1 MVMINLVSELLER
14 VSLGSEEIG
23 YRYLNL
29 GGKVLY
35 LIGFKSV
42 VKFSSEEITFKINN
56 ATMIAVKGVGLY
68 IKEMDATSAMICGEI
83 KAVENV

>member
-1 MVMINLVSELLER
+1 MINLVNELLSR
-14 VSLGSEEIG
+14 VSLNAEDVGF
-23 YRYLNL
+23 RYLNL

-42 VKFSSEEITFKINN
+42 VKFSSEEITVKINN
-56 ATMIAVKGVGLY
+56 STLVTVSGSGLY
-68 IKEMDATSAMICGEI
+68 IKEMDATSVMICGVI